1 MTNSTSLKTTSTD
14 MPAPLNTFATGQS
27 PDETTA
33 LAISAWMDGDEQ
45 VDLPQHV
52 FKQEGQQTWALYH
65 LIGDALRTPEL
76 VAPVGQDFQAKLFKA
91 LEQEPALLA
100 PAAMPTPVK
109 AGLWRQYAIPSF
121 AMAAAV
127 AAVVWVARPFL
138 IPESSTARVDQI
150 ASVSTPALANP
161 VVVRDY
167 VAAHRQLA
175 GPAAVRQVSFGG
187 TQ

>member
-1 MTNSTSLKTTSTD
+1 VRLVYTHQRN
-14 MPAPLNTFATGQS
+14 G
-27 PDETTA
+27 E
-33 LAISAWMDGDEQ
+33 AITIS
-45 VDLPQHV
+45 
-52 FKQEGQQTWALYH
+52 
-65 LIGDALRTPEL
+65 
-76 VAPVGQDFQAKLFKA
+76 VG
-91 LEQEPALLA
+91 
-100 PAAMPTPVK
+100 
-109 AGLWRQYAIPSF
+109 